1 MKKFIAIVLAALMLV
16 SLAACG
22 GKDTASDSASDS
34 VSENATDTASE
45 SVSDEAEADLGLL
58 DKTVL
63 SVGAECSYPPFETMA
78 EDGVTPIGFDVDLAK
93 AIAEK
98 LGVECNFINTAW
110 DGIFAGIGTNYDVA
124 ISGVTITDERK
135 AEMDFSTP
143 YINNYQAVIA
153 KKGSDIEVK
162 EFADLDGH
170 SISVMKDTASDI
182 LVTGLAD
189 AGTISATV
197 KRNEQ
202 VPTCYTELKNGEVDL
217 VVCDSTV
224 ASAFLTNY
232 PDDFEVVFTD
242 ESAPEQFAVA
252 IKKGNDKL
260 TEAINAALA
269 ELEAEGFF
277 EANMAKWFAE

>member
-1 MKKFIAIVLAALMLV
+1 MLV

-22 GKDTASDSASDS
+22 EKTVVSDEVSDSVSDSGSVSESDS
-34 VSENATDTASE
+34 VSED
-45 SVSDEAEADLGLL
+45 AEADLGLL
-58 DKTVL
+58 DATVL
-63 SVGAECSYPPFETMA
+63 SIGAECSYPPFETMA
-78 EDGVTPIGFDVDLAK
+78 EDGVTAIGFDVDLAK

-124 ISGVTITDERK
+124 ISGVTITDDRK
-135 AEMDFSTP
+135 AEMNFSTP

-153 KKGSDIEVK
+153 KKGSGIEIN

-170 SISVMKDTASDI
+170 SISVMKETASDI
-182 LVTGLAD
+182 LVTGLVD
-189 AGTISATV
+189 AGTITATV

-232 PDDFEVVFTD
+232 PDDYEVVFTD